1 MVEGED
7 KRSFFTQHE
16 GERRMQERKNERKR
30 QTDRQT
36 WTKKFF
42 GKQKPTYHPAQSD
55 LL

>member
-7 KRSFFTQHE
+7 KRFFFTQHQ
-16 GERRMQERKNERKR
+16 GEENARKKA
-30 QTDRQT
+30 TDRQT